1 MCCVGWRN
9 IKDVDDCKK
18 KKMENKTCVNEME
31 TGAMRNQVGC
41 LFLFSVTRLN
51 TREVFELTFCGH
63 FCGNSNELYLNRST
77 LTV

>member
-9 IKDVDDCKK
+9 IKDVDDCK

-51 TREVFELTFCGH
+51 TREVFVSH
-63 FCGNSNELYLNRST
+63 FVAIFVEIQMNYI
-77 LTV
+77 

>member
-1 MCCVGWRN
+1 
-9 IKDVDDCKK
+9 
-18 KKMENKTCVNEME
+18 ME

-41 LFLFSVTRLN
+41 LFLFLVTRLN